1 MINSLIKGLK
11 NTKLYFWDRL
21 SVLRAG
27 ILGANDGIISISGI
41 VLGATGANLDS
52 RSLLITGI
60 SGMLAGACSMAGGEW
75 ISVST
80 QRDLQVETMTSQASL
95 KAKTIDAP
103 QLHKKDLLMPL
114 HAAGTSFLSF
124 IMGAL
129 IPLLAITLST
139 PQWRIFNT
147 ACLMGLAL
155 CLNAVF
161 STLGNHI
168 SIGKTIIRNVLVG
181 FLTIIITYILGS
193 VLSI

>member
-95 KAKTIDAP
+95 KTKTIDAP

-114 HAAGTSFLSF
+114 YAAGTSFLSF

-129 IPLLAITLST
+129 IPLLAITLSI

-168 SIGKTIIRNVLVG
+168 SIGKTIIRNVLIG

-193 VLSI
+193 VLSV

>member
-1 MINSLIKGLK
+1 M
-11 NTKLYFWDRL
+11 
-21 SVLRAG
+21 RAG

-95 KAKTIDAP
+95 KTKTIDAP

-147 ACLMGLAL
+147 SCLMGLAL

-168 SIGKTIIRNVLVG
+168 SIGKTIIRNVLIG

-193 VLSI
+193 VLSV

>member
-1 MINSLIKGLK
+1 MINSWIKGLK

-95 KAKTIDAP
+95 KTKTIDAP
-103 QLHKKDLLMPL
+103 QLYKKDLLMPL

-193 VLSI
+193 VLSV

>member
-95 KAKTIDAP
+95 KTKTIDAP

-114 HAAGTSFLSF
+114 HAAGTS
-124 IMGAL
+124 
-129 IPLLAITLST
+129 
-139 PQWRIFNT
+139 
-147 ACLMGLAL
+147 CLMGLAL

-168 SIGKTIIRNVLVG
+168 SIGKTIIRNVLIG

>member
-1 MINSLIKGLK
+1 M
-11 NTKLYFWDRL
+11 
-21 SVLRAG
+21 RAD

-41 VLGATGANLDS
+41 VLGATRANLDS

-60 SGMLAGACSMAGGEW
+60 SRGMLAGACSMAGGEW

-193 VLSI
+193 VLSV

>member
-11 NTKLYFWDRL
+11 NTKLYFGDRL

-103 QLHKKDLLMPL
+103 QLRKKDLLMPL

-168 SIGKTIIRNVLVG
+168 SIRKTIIRNVLVG

-193 VLSI
+193 VLSV

>member
-1 MINSLIKGLK
+1 MINNLIKGLK
-11 NTKLYFWDRL
+11 KTKLYFWDRL
-21 SVLRAG
+21 NVVRASV
-27 ILGANDGIISISGI
+27 LGANDGIISISGI

-52 RSLLITGI
+52 RSLLITGV

-80 QRDLQVETMTSQASL
+80 QRDLQVEEMTVQAHLKTKTM
-95 KAKTIDAP
+95 DEP
-103 QLHKKDLLMPL
+103 HLHKRDLLMPL
-114 HAAGTSFLSF
+114 HAASSSFLSF

-139 PQWRIFNT
+139 PKWRIFNT
-147 ACLMGLAL
+147 SVLMGVAL

-168 SIGKTIIRNVLVG
+168 SVVKTIIRNVLIG
-181 FLTIIITYILGS
+181 FLTVIITYILGKL
-193 VLSI
+193 LSI